1 MIRCLEEGDDFIVDI
16 GIVLE
21 AYSLILASAITFFL
35 FSIGRFYQLKIGR
48 ETHYNWFL
56 VPVILFLS
64 SAVLCALDYAGVVLA
79 GLGAVLLI
87 ILTIMLYNIMMGV
100 EK

>member
-1 MIRCLEEGDDFIVDI
+1 MANI

-21 AYSLILASAITFFL
+21 AYSLILASAITLFL
-35 FSIGRFYQLKIGR
+35 FAIGRFYQLNVGR
-48 ETHYNWFL
+48 EIHYNWFL

-64 SAVLCALDYAGVVLA
+64 SAVLCVLGYDGIILA
-79 GLGAVLLI
+79 FVGAILLI
-87 ILTIMLYNIMMGV
+87 ILTIMLYNIMMRV

>member
-1 MIRCLEEGDDFIVDI
+1 MANI

-21 AYSLILASAITFFL
+21 AYFLILAAAITFSL
-35 FSIGRFYQLKIGR
+35 FAIGRFYQLNVGK

-56 VPVILFLS
+56 VPVILFIA
-64 SAVLCALDYAGVVLA
+64 SAVLCVLDYDGIVLA
-79 GLGAVLLI
+79 CAGAILLI

>member
-1 MIRCLEEGDDFIVDI
+1 MADI

-21 AYSLILASAITFFL
+21 AYSLILASVITFFL
-35 FSIGRFYQLKIGR
+35 FVIGRFYQLNVGR

-56 VPVILFLS
+56 VPAILFLS
-64 SAVLCALDYAGVVLA
+64 SAALCVLDYGGVILA

-87 ILTIMLYNIMMGV
+87 ILTIMMYNIMMGV

>member
-1 MIRCLEEGDDFIVDI
+1 MAHI
-16 GIVLE
+16 GAIFE

-35 FSIGRFYQLKIGR
+35 FAISRFYQINVGR

-56 VPVILFLS
+56 IPVILFLS
-64 SAVLCALDYAGVVLA
+64 SAVLCVLDYDMVILVCV
-79 GLGAVLLI
+79 GAILLI
-87 ILTIMLYNIMMGV
+87 LLTVMLYNIMMRV

>member
-1 MIRCLEEGDDFIVDI
+1 MAHI

-21 AYSLILASAITFFL
+21 AYSLILAAAITFFL
-35 FSIGRFYQLKIGR
+35 FAIGRFYQLNVGR
-48 ETHYNWFL
+48 ETHCNWFL

-64 SAVLCALDYAGVVLA
+64 SAVLCVLDYDGIILA
-79 GLGAVLLI
+79 CFGAILLI
-87 ILTIMLYNIMMGV
+87 ILTIMLYNIMMRV

>member
-1 MIRCLEEGDDFIVDI
+1 LEEGDDFMAYI
-16 GIVLE
+16 GTVLE

-35 FSIGRFYQLKIGR
+35 FVIGRFYQLKVGR

-56 VPVILFLS
+56 VPVILFLL
-64 SAVLCALDYAGVVLA
+64 SAVLGVLDYAGTILA
-79 GLGAVLLI
+79 GVGAILLI
-87 ILTIMLYNIMMGV
+87 ILTIMLYNLMMGV

>member
-1 MIRCLEEGDDFIVDI
+1 MAHI
-16 GIVLE
+16 GIVFE
-21 AYSLILASAITFFL
+21 AYSLVLASVITFFL
-35 FSIGRFYQLKIGR
+35 FAIGRFYQLNVGR

-64 SAVLCALDYAGVVLA
+64 SAVLCALDYDGII
-79 GLGAVLLI
+79 LGFVGAILLI
-87 ILTIMLYNIMMGV
+87 ILTIMLYNIMMRV

>member
-1 MIRCLEEGDDFIVDI
+1 MAHI
-16 GIVLE
+16 GTVLD

-35 FSIGRFYQLKIGR
+35 FAIGRFYQLKVGR
-48 ETHYNWFL
+48 KTHSNWFL

-64 SAVLCALDYAGVVLA
+64 SAVLCALGYDGTILAGV
-79 GLGAVLLI
+79 GAILLI
-87 ILTIMLYNIMMGV
+87 ILTVILYNIMMGV

>member
-1 MIRCLEEGDDFIVDI
+1 MANI

-21 AYSLILASAITFFL
+21 AYSLILAAAITFFL
-35 FSIGRFYQLKIGR
+35 FAISRFYQLKVGR
-48 ETHYNWFL
+48 ETHCNWFL

-64 SAVLCALDYAGVVLA
+64 SAVLCVLDYEGIILACAGA
-79 GLGAVLLI
+79 ILLI
-87 ILTIMLYNIMMGV
+87 ILTIMLYNIMMGI

>member
-1 MIRCLEEGDDFIVDI
+1 LEEGDKFMANI

-35 FSIGRFYQLKIGR
+35 FAISRFYQLNVGR
-48 ETHYNWFL
+48 ETHCNWFL

-64 SAVLCALDYAGVVLA
+64 SAVLYVLDYDGIILA
-79 GLGAVLLI
+79 CVGAILLT

>member
-1 MIRCLEEGDDFIVDI
+1 MARRLEKGGDFIADI
-16 GIVLE
+16 GIILE
-21 AYSLILASAITFFL
+21 AYSLVLASAITFFL
-35 FSIGRFYQLKIGR
+35 FAIGRFYQLNVGR

-64 SAVLCALDYAGVVLA
+64 SAVLCVLGYEGVVLA
-79 GLGAVLLI
+79 DIGAILLS
-87 ILTIMLYNIMMGV
+87 ILTIILYNLMMGV

>member
-1 MIRCLEEGDDFIVDI
+1 MVHI
-16 GIVLE
+16 GTVLE

-35 FSIGRFYQLKIGR
+35 FAIGRFYQLKIGR

-56 VPVILFLS
+56 VPVILFIS
-64 SAVLCALDYAGVVLA
+64 SAVLYVLDYDGIILA
-79 GLGAVLLI
+79 CVGAILLI
-87 ILTIMLYNIMMGV
+87 ILTIVLYNIMMRV

>member
-1 MIRCLEEGDDFIVDI
+1 MANI

-35 FSIGRFYQLKIGR
+35 FAIGRFYQLKVGR
-48 ETHYNWFL
+48 GTYYNWFL

-64 SAVLCALDYAGVVLA
+64 SAVLCVLDYEGIILACAGA
-79 GLGAVLLI
+79 ILLI
-87 ILTIMLYNIMMGV
+87 ILTIMLYNIMMRV

>member
-1 MIRCLEEGDDFIVDI
+1 MADI

-21 AYSLILASAITFFL
+21 AYSLILASVITFFL
-35 FSIGRFYQLKIGR
+35 FVIGRFYQLNVGR

-56 VPVILFLS
+56 VPAILFIS
-64 SAVLCALDYAGVVLA
+64 SAVLRVLDYDGVILA

-87 ILTIMLYNIMMGV
+87 ILTIIIYTIMMGV

>member
-1 MIRCLEEGDDFIVDI
+1 MEKGGDFIADI
-16 GIVLE
+16 GIILE
-21 AYSLILASAITFFL
+21 AYSLVLASTITFFL
-35 FSIGRFYQLKIGR
+35 FAIGRFYQLNVGR

-64 SAVLCALDYAGVVLA
+64 SAVLCVLGYEGVILAGVGAIL
-79 GLGAVLLI
+79 LG
-87 ILTIMLYNIMMGV
+87 ILTIILYTIMMGV

>member
-1 MIRCLEEGDDFIVDI
+1 MADI

-21 AYSLILASAITFFL
+21 AYSLILASVITFFL
-35 FSIGRFYQLKIGR
+35 FVIGRFYQLNVGR

-56 VPVILFLS
+56 VPTILFLS
-64 SAVLCALDYAGVVLA
+64 SAVLCALDYDGII
-79 GLGAVLLI
+79 LGFVGAILLI
-87 ILTIMLYNIMMGV
+87 ILTIMLYNIMMRV

>member
-1 MIRCLEEGDDFIVDI
+1 MAHI
-16 GIVLE
+16 GTVLE

-35 FSIGRFYQLKIGR
+35 FAIGRFYQLKIGR

-56 VPVILFLS
+56 VPVILFIS
-64 SAVLCALDYAGVVLA
+64 SAVLCVLDYGGIILA
-79 GLGAVLLI
+79 CVGAILLI
-87 ILTIMLYNIMMGV
+87 ILTIMLYNRMMGV

>member
-1 MIRCLEEGDDFIVDI
+1 MAHI

-35 FSIGRFYQLKIGR
+35 FAIGRFYQLNVGR

-64 SAVLCALDYAGVVLA
+64 SAVLCALDYDGII
-79 GLGAVLLI
+79 LGFVGAILLI
-87 ILTIMLYNIMMGV
+87 ILTIMLYNIMMRV

>member
-1 MIRCLEEGDDFIVDI
+1 LDEGDDFIADI
-16 GIVLE
+16 GVVLE

-64 SAVLCALDYAGVVLA
+64 SASLRILDCEGVVLA

-87 ILTIMLYNIMMGV
+87 ILTTMLYNVMMGV

>member
-1 MIRCLEEGDDFIVDI
+1 LEKGDDFMAHI
-16 GIVLE
+16 GIVFE
-21 AYSLILASAITFFL
+21 AYSLVLASVITFFL
-35 FSIGRFYQLKIGR
+35 FAIGRFYQLNVGR

-64 SAVLCALDYAGVVLA
+64 SAVLCALDYDGII
-79 GLGAVLLI
+79 LGFVGAILLI
-87 ILTIMLYNIMMGV
+87 ILTIMLYNIMMRV

>member
-1 MIRCLEEGDDFIVDI
+1 MANI

-35 FSIGRFYQLKIGR
+35 FSIGRFYQLKVGR
-48 ETHYNWFL
+48 ETHYNWFM
-56 VPVILFLS
+56 VPAILFLAS
-64 SAVLCALDYAGVVLA
+64 SSVCVLDSAGVVLA

>member
-1 MIRCLEEGDDFIVDI
+1 LEEGDDFMAHI

-21 AYSLILASAITFFL
+21 AYSLILAAAITFFL
-35 FSIGRFYQLKIGR
+35 FAIGRFYQLNVGR
-48 ETHYNWFL
+48 ETHCNWFL

-64 SAVLCALDYAGVVLA
+64 SAVLCVLDYDGIILA
-79 GLGAVLLI
+79 CFGAILLI
-87 ILTIMLYNIMMGV
+87 ILTIMLYNIMMRV

>member
-1 MIRCLEEGDDFIVDI
+1 LEKGDDFMAHI

-35 FSIGRFYQLKIGR
+35 FAIGRFYQLKIGR

-56 VPVILFLS
+56 APVILFIS
-64 SAVLCALDYAGVVLA
+64 SAVLCVLDYDGIILA
-79 GLGAVLLI
+79 CVGAILLI
-87 ILTIMLYNIMMGV
+87 ILTIVLYNIMMRV

>member
-1 MIRCLEEGDDFIVDI
+1 MAHI
-16 GIVLE
+16 GTVLE

-35 FSIGRFYQLKIGR
+35 FAIGRFYQLNVGR
-48 ETHYNWFL
+48 ETQYNWFL
-56 VPVILFLS
+56 VPAILFLP
-64 SAVLCALDYAGVVLA
+64 SAVLCVLDYDGIILA
-79 GLGAVLLI
+79 CVGAILLI

>member
-1 MIRCLEEGDDFIVDI
+1 MAHI
-16 GIVLE
+16 GTILE

-35 FSIGRFYQLKIGR
+35 FAIGRFYQLKVGR

-56 VPVILFLS
+56 VPAILFLS
-64 SAVLCALDYAGVVLA
+64 SAVLCVLGYAGTILA
-79 GLGAVLLI
+79 GVGAILLI
-87 ILTIMLYNIMMGV
+87 ILTIMLYNLMMGV